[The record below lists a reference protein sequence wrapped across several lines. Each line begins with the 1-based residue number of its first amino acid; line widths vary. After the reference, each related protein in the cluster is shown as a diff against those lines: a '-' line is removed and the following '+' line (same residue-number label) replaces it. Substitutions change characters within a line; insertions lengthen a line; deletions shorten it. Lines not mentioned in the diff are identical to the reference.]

1 MAIFI
6 KLVKNNVRTSSS
18 YNKWHALVVRNG
30 EIDTDGLAEKL
41 QQDTTF
47 KKGEVKGLIEEL
59 VEEMKLQLQAGKT
72 VNLNGFGRFHL
83 TVESNPVSKSED
95 FNIQRD
101 ITAVKCKFNP
111 ASKRDTTTW
120 STKQVFAEGAEV
132 RRWKE

>member
-6 KLVKNNVRTSSS
+6 KLVKNNIHASSS

-30 EIDTDGLAEKL
+30 EIDTDDLAERL
-41 QQDTTF
+41 QENTTF
-47 KKGEVKGLIEEL
+47 KKGEVKGLIDEL
-59 VEEMKLQLQAGKT
+59 VEEMKIQLQEGKT

-83 TVESNPVSKSED
+83 TVESNSVNKSED
-95 FNIQRD
+95 FNIKKD

-120 STKQVFAEGAEV
+120 NTKQVFAEGAEV

>member
-6 KLVKNNVRTSSS
+6 KLVKNNIHTSKS

-30 EIDTDGLAEKL
+30 EIDTNDLAERL
-41 QQDTTF
+41 QEDTTF
-47 KKGEVKGLIEEL
+47 KKGEVKGLIDEL
-59 VEEMKLQLQAGKT
+59 VEEMKLQLQEGKT

-83 TVESNPVSKSED
+83 TVESIPVNQSED
-95 FNIQRD
+95 FNIQKD

-120 STKQVFAEGAEV
+120 NTIQVFAEGAEV